1 MSAGLHQRAYSGGT
15 LATRRNYRHGF
26 DRLGIRNGAC
36 VEMKLAIASRAGVI
50 VVVYGEDEFTR
61 AASPMMD
68 STLGMR
74 GFY

>member
-1 MSAGLHQRAYSGGT
+1 
-15 LATRRNYRHGF
+15 
-26 DRLGIRNGAC
+26 
-36 VEMKLAIASRAGVI
+36 MKLAIASRAGVI